1 MLHNKKISGRIG
13 NPSKSEVYSTTRN
26 NQIRKDIMTEK
37 TYTQSPWSLKELF
50 DSFEDPKMNQAYADL
65 EAMVSAFEAQR
76 DVLQP
81 DISAEKF
88 LELIKMQEAYTTLAY
103 RVYGFAS
110 LSFAA
115 DTQDQKAQIAMARFQ
130 QFAAEMG
137 NRTLFFSLWWKALD
151 DANAQRLLD
160 ASGDYRY
167 WLVQMRNFKPYTLTE
182 AEEKIINIKDV
193 TGSNALEMLYDSIT
207 NRYVFKLEIDGEVKE
222 MTRGELMSHVRSA
235 DPDLRAR
242 AYQELYRVYG
252 EDAPILG
259 QIYQNIARD
268 WKNENVNM
276 RKYKSPISVRN
287 TVNDL
292 PDEVI
297 ETLMEVSRKN
307 IGIFHRFF
315 RLKAQ
320 KIGMEKLRRYD
331 VYAPVSESDKRF
343 SYDEATAMT
352 FESFERFDPK
362 FAELARKVFDQGHVD
377 SEVRKG
383 KMGGAFCSTLGP
395 ELSPWVMLNYQG
407 KADDVGTMAHEL
419 GHAIH
424 SLMADE
430 HSIFTQHA
438 CLPLAE
444 TASTF
449 GEMMLTDLML
459 ERETDE
465 AVRQDILFAQL
476 DDAFATII
484 RQIYFAIFE
493 KEAHEMIIND
503 ASVDELSEA
512 YLANL
517 KEEFGDAVEVS
528 DEFKYEWVSIPHIY
542 GTPFYVY
549 AYAFGQLLVFALY
562 KRYQEEGESFKPKY
576 MRILSAGGSI
586 APIDLLNE
594 AGMDVTTAE
603 FWQGGFDVIAGLVDK
618 LEQL

>member
-1 MLHNKKISGRIG
+1 
-13 NPSKSEVYSTTRN
+13 
-26 NQIRKDIMTEK
+26 MTEK
-37 TYTQSPWSLKELF
+37 TYTQSPWSLKDLF
-50 DSFEDPKMNQAYADL
+50 DSFEDPKIEEAYQTL
-65 EAMVSAFEAQR
+65 TKNIEQFESYR
-76 DVLQP
+76 DELKP
-81 DISAEKF
+81 DIPTERF
-88 LELIKMQEAYTTLAY
+88 LEIIQNWETGQKLAY
-103 RVYGFAS
+103 RLYGFAE

-115 DTQDQKAQIAMARFQ
+115 NTQDQKAQISISRVQ
-130 QFAAEMG
+130 QFLAEME

-151 DANAQRLLD
+151 DENAARLLEK
-160 ASGDYRY
+160 SGDYRY
-167 WLVQMRNFKPYTLTE
+167 FLEQIRNMKPYTLSE
-182 AEEKIINIKDV
+182 PEEKVINIKNV
-193 TGSNALEMLYDSIT
+193 TGSSALDMLYDSIT
-207 NRYVFKLEIDGEVKE
+207 NRYVFHVEVDGETQE
-222 MTRGELMSHVRSA
+222 LTRGELMTLVRTA

-259 QIYQNIARD
+259 QIYQNIVRD
-268 WKNENVNM
+268 WKNENIGL
-276 RKYKSPISVRN
+276 RGFTSPIAVRN

-292 PDEVI
+292 PDDVIDTLLEVA
-297 ETLMEVSRKN
+297 RKN
-307 IGIFHRFF
+307 IGIFHRYFKI
-315 RLKAQ
+315 KAR

-331 VYAPVSESDKRF
+331 IYAAVSESDKRY

-352 FESFERFDPK
+352 FEAFERFDHK
-362 FAELARKVFDQGHVD
+362 FATLAHRVFNEEHVD

-395 ELSPWVMLNYQG
+395 DLTPWVMLNYQG
-407 KADDVGTMAHEL
+407 KSDDVSTMAHEL

-424 SLMADE
+424 SMMAEE
-430 HSIFTQHA
+430 HNLFTQQA

-449 GEMMLTDLML
+449 GEMTLTDLLL

-465 AVRQDILFAQL
+465 GVKQDILFGQL

-484 RQIYFAIFE
+484 RQIYFALFE
-493 KEAHEMIIND
+493 REAHEMIANN
-503 ASVDELSEA
+503 ASVDDLNEA

-517 KEEFGDAVEVS
+517 KEEFGDAVDVS

-586 APIDLLNE
+586 APIPLLAE
-594 AGMDVTTAE
+594 VGLDVTKAE
-603 FWQGGFDVIAGLVDK
+603 FWQGGFDVIEGMVEK
-618 LEQL
+618 LESL

>member
-1 MLHNKKISGRIG
+1 
-13 NPSKSEVYSTTRN
+13 
-26 NQIRKDIMTEK
+26 MTEK
-37 TYTQSPWSLKELF
+37 TYTQSPWSLKDLF
-50 DSFEDPKMNQAYADL
+50 DSFEDPKIEEAYQTL
-65 EAMVSAFEAQR
+65 TKNIEQFESYR
-76 DVLQP
+76 DELKP
-81 DISAEKF
+81 DIPTERF
-88 LELIKMQEAYTTLAY
+88 LEIIQNWETGQKLAY
-103 RVYGFAS
+103 RLYGFAE

-115 DTQDQKAQIAMARFQ
+115 NTQDQKAQISISRVQ
-130 QFAAEMG
+130 QFLAEME

-151 DANAQRLLD
+151 DEIAARLLEK
-160 ASGDYRY
+160 SGDYRY
-167 WLVQMRNFKPYTLTE
+167 FLEQIRNMKPYTLSE
-182 AEEKIINIKDV
+182 PEEKVINIKNV
-193 TGSNALEMLYDSIT
+193 TGSSALDMLYDSIT
-207 NRYVFKLEIDGEVKE
+207 NRYVFHVEVDGETQE
-222 MTRGELMSHVRSA
+222 LTRGELMTLVRTA

-259 QIYQNIARD
+259 QIYQNIVRD
-268 WKNENVNM
+268 WKNENIGL
-276 RKYKSPISVRN
+276 RGFTSPIAVRN

-292 PDEVI
+292 PDDVIDTLLEVA
-297 ETLMEVSRKN
+297 RKN
-307 IGIFHRFF
+307 IGIFHRYFKI
-315 RLKAQ
+315 KAR

-331 VYAPVSESDKRF
+331 IYAAVSESDKRY

-352 FESFERFDPK
+352 FEAFERFDHK
-362 FAELARKVFDQGHVD
+362 FATLAHRVFDEEHVD

-395 ELSPWVMLNYQG
+395 DLTPWVMLNYQG
-407 KADDVGTMAHEL
+407 KSDDVSTMAHEL

-424 SLMADE
+424 SMMAEE
-430 HSIFTQHA
+430 HSLFTQQA

-449 GEMMLTDLML
+449 GEMTLTDLLL

-465 AVRQDILFAQL
+465 GVKQDILFGQL

-484 RQIYFAIFE
+484 RQIYFALFE
-493 KEAHEMIIND
+493 REAHEMIANN
-503 ASVDELSEA
+503 ASVDDLNEA

-517 KEEFGDAVEVS
+517 KEEFGDAVDVS

-586 APIDLLNE
+586 APIPLLAE
-594 AGMDVTTAE
+594 VGLDVTKAE
-603 FWQGGFDVIAGLVDK
+603 FWQGGFDVIEGMVEK
-618 LEQL
+618 LESL

>member
-1 MLHNKKISGRIG
+1 
-13 NPSKSEVYSTTRN
+13 
-26 NQIRKDIMTEK
+26 MTEK
-37 TYTQSPWSLKELF
+37 NFTQSPWSLNELF
-50 DSFEDPKMNQAYADL
+50 DSFDDPKMNEAYAKL
-65 EAMVSAFEAQR
+65 EKMVAEFEAHR
-76 DVLQP
+76 ECLKP
-81 DISAEKF
+81 DIEGDTF
-88 LELIKMQEAYTTLAY
+88 LALIKMQEAFTTLAY

-130 QFAAEMG
+130 QFAAEME

-151 DANAQRLLD
+151 EANANRLLD
-160 ASGDYRY
+160 LSGDYRY
-167 WLVQMRNFKPYTLTE
+167 WLVQMRNFKPYTLSE
-182 AEEKIINIKDV
+182 AEEKIINIKNI
-193 TGSNALEMLYDSIT
+193 TGTSALEMLYESIT
-207 NRYVFKLEIDGEVKE
+207 NRYTFKLVVDGEEKE
-222 MTRGELMSHVRSA
+222 LTRGELMSHVHSA

-268 WKNENVNM
+268 WKNENVSL
-276 RKYKSPISVRN
+276 RKFASPITVRN

-292 PDEVI
+292 PDDVI
-297 ETLMEVSRKN
+297 DTLMDVARKN

-315 RLKAQ
+315 RLKAR

-331 VYAPVSESDKRF
+331 IYAPVSESDKRF
-343 SYDEATAMT
+343 GFDQATALT
-352 FESFERFDPK
+352 FESFNRFDPK
-362 FAELARKVFDQGHVD
+362 FAELARKVFDQKHVD

-395 ELSPWVMLNYQG
+395 ELTPWVMLNYQG
-407 KADDVGTMAHEL
+407 KASDVSTMAHEL

-424 SLMADE
+424 SLMAGE

-449 GEMMLTDLML
+449 GEMMLTDLLL

-465 AVRQDILFAQL
+465 GVRQDLLFSQL

-517 KEEFGDAVEVS
+517 KEEFGDAVDVS
-528 DEFKYEWVSIPHIY
+528 DEFKYEWVSIPHIFA
-542 GTPFYVY
+542 TPFYVY

-586 APIDLLNE
+586 APIELLAE

>member
-1 MLHNKKISGRIG
+1 
-13 NPSKSEVYSTTRN
+13 
-26 NQIRKDIMTEK
+26 MTEK

-331 VYAPVSESDKRF
+331 VYAPVSELDKRF

-618 LEQL
+618 LEQI

>member
-1 MLHNKKISGRIG
+1 
-13 NPSKSEVYSTTRN
+13 
-26 NQIRKDIMTEK
+26 MTEK
-37 TYTQSPWSLKELF
+37 TYTQSPWSLKDLF
-50 DSFEDPKMNQAYADL
+50 DSFEDPKIEEAYQTL
-65 EAMVSAFEAQR
+65 TKNIEQFESYR
-76 DVLQP
+76 DELKP
-81 DISAEKF
+81 DIPTERF
-88 LELIKMQEAYTTLAY
+88 LEIIQNWETGQKLAY
-103 RVYGFAS
+103 RLYGFAE

-115 DTQDQKAQIAMARFQ
+115 NTQDQKAQISISRVQ
-130 QFAAEMG
+130 QFLAEME

-151 DANAQRLLD
+151 DEIAARLLEK
-160 ASGDYRY
+160 SGDYRY
-167 WLVQMRNFKPYTLTE
+167 FLEQIRNMKPYTLSE
-182 AEEKIINIKDV
+182 PEEKVINIKNV
-193 TGSNALEMLYDSIT
+193 TGSSALDMLYDSIT
-207 NRYVFKLEIDGEVKE
+207 NRYVFHVEVDGETQE
-222 MTRGELMSHVRSA
+222 LTRGELMTLVRTA

-259 QIYQNIARD
+259 QIYQNIVRD
-268 WKNENVNM
+268 WKNENIGL
-276 RKYKSPISVRN
+276 RGFTSPIAVRN

-292 PDEVI
+292 PDDVIDTLLEVA
-297 ETLMEVSRKN
+297 RKN
-307 IGIFHRFF
+307 IGIFHRYFKI
-315 RLKAQ
+315 KAR

-331 VYAPVSESDKRF
+331 IYAAVSESDKRY

-352 FESFERFDPK
+352 FEAFERFDHK
-362 FAELARKVFDQGHVD
+362 FATLAHRVFDEEHVD

-395 ELSPWVMLNYQG
+395 DLTPWVMLNYQG
-407 KADDVGTMAHEL
+407 KSDDVSTMAHEL

-424 SLMADE
+424 SMMAEE
-430 HSIFTQHA
+430 HNLFTQQA

-449 GEMMLTDLML
+449 GEMTLTDLLL

-465 AVRQDILFAQL
+465 GVKQDILFGQL

-484 RQIYFAIFE
+484 RQIYFALFE
-493 KEAHEMIIND
+493 REAHEMIANN
-503 ASVDELSEA
+503 ASVDDLNEA

-517 KEEFGDAVEVS
+517 KEEFGDAVDVS

-586 APIDLLNE
+586 APIPLLAE
-594 AGMDVTTAE
+594 VGLDVTKAE
-603 FWQGGFDVIAGLVDK
+603 FWQGGFDVIEGMVEK
-618 LEQL
+618 LESL